1 MTGLNGNDPNNQ
13 LSVEERSGAVALIIG
28 DTEIFLPPQQAMD
41 IGGILVQYGHHAQ
54 TGFDAPTRK
63 IVSDRIRNKL
73 GVRVALVAKNLTER
87 KKSPEFIAQEV
98 VDIVLRE
105 VM

>member
-1 MTGLNGNDPNNQ
+1 MTGLNGDSPNLP
-13 LSVEERSGAVALIIG
+13 LSIEERTGAVALIIG
-28 DTEIFLPPQQAMD
+28 ETEAILEPQQAMD
-41 IGGILVQYGHHAQ
+41 IGGILVQYGHHAI

-63 IVSDRIRNKL
+63 IVSDQIRNKL
-73 GVRVALVAKNLTER
+73 GVRVALVAKNLTDR
-87 KKSPEFIAQEV
+87 KKSPQFIAQEV